1 MAARLTLL
9 ALLCPMLAS
18 CGQSEPE
25 AVPSPTPTVA
35 TPRTLVGANLDLS
48 TLGARIEG
56 PQGDEVQTVLS
67 ANNRQVGTLVSYVAC
82 PAGLESC
89 NPAEL
94 PADTTY
100 TYVHRI
106 TLAESGAAETTE
118 APETATEAPPTLFR
132 TTRKATGFNQAIGFS
147 TDEAADALGD
157 PDAISIVNDNGA
169 LIWRVVRGTGWQPGK
184 TVTLWWQSTTPPQ
197 GPARAFVFE
206 IDGAQIEASGPFP
219 PEDKPVE
226 RATQR

>member
-9 ALLCPMLAS
+9 TLLCPVLAS

-25 AVPSPTPTVA
+25 PAPSPTPTVA
-35 TPRTLVGANLDLS
+35 TPRTLVGANL
-48 TLGARIEG
+48 
-56 PQGDEVQTVLS
+56 
-67 ANNRQVGTLVSYVAC
+67 AC
-82 PAGLESC
+82 PRSARGSRGRRGRGRDGAERGQSAGRDAGKLC
-89 NPAEL
+89 RL
-94 PADTTY
+94 PCRPRAAIPPNCLPTTY

-106 TLAESGAAETTE
+106 TLAESGPAETTE

-169 LIWRVVRGTGWQPGK
+169 LIWRLVRGTGGQPGK

-197 GPARAFVFE
+197 GPARAFAFE

-226 RATQR
+226 RTTQR